1 MTDQK
6 MTDQKMV
13 DLKRRSPLAHRDA
26 LQSANG
32 ALRLSERPFL
42 GKLILRLDR
51 KADGAAL
58 AGVLGVDLPPAS
70 PMTAAAGDL
79 TLLWLGPDEWMIVTP
94 PGRERDLADALET
107 ALAGRP
113 HQIVIVS
120 DQITTIELDGARAR
134 EVLMKLS
141 TLDLHARAFK
151 AGEVRGTLLARANA
165 ILHLG
170 ADAPEPVFGIFVRWS
185 MADYL
190 WCLIANA
197 GREFGLPPQ
206 APVDGERLVV

>member
-1 MTDQK
+1 
-6 MTDQKMV
+6 MV

-26 LQSANG
+26 LHSSKG

-51 KADGAAL
+51 ERDGAAA
-58 AGVLGVDLPPAS
+58 AGVLGTELPPAS
-70 PMTAAAGDL
+70 PMTATAGDL

-94 PGRERDLADALET
+94 PGREQDIASALEA

-113 HQIVIVS
+113 HQVAVVS
-120 DQITTIELDGARAR
+120 DQFTTIELDGARSR

-141 TLDLHARAFK
+141 TLDLHPRAFK

-170 ADAPEPVFGIFVRWS
+170 AETPEPVFGIFVRWS